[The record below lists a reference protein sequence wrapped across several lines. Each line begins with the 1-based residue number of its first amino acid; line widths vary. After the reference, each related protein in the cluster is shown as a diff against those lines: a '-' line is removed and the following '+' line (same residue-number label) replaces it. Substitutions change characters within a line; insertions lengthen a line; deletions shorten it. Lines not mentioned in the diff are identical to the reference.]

1 MNKKIEE
8 IKSFIEEE
16 LTDREKVELHNRYC
30 AETNNLDSYIYNMG
44 EFDEIMSSETPSDIA
59 LKIYNGE
66 FCPNDDYFTFNGYNN
81 LKSGYGDELV
91 YAYDIARH
99 ICENEDFLDND
110 EIEEFCNSDEE
121 E

>member
-44 EFDEIMSSETPSDIA
+44 EFDEIIIPITVLRYYHS
-59 LKIYNGE
+59 K
-66 FCPNDDYFTFNGYNN
+66 
-81 LKSGYGDELV
+81 
-91 YAYDIARH
+91 R
-99 ICENEDFLDND
+99 DFLGKAV
-110 EIEEFCNSDEE
+110 IKFSHGLRLFALFLMKIVLSR
-121 E
+121 